1 MSAVQP
7 FDPQFFALQE
17 ALAGKYSLEAE
28 LGRGGM
34 GIVYLAQ
41 EVRLD
46 RPVALKVLP
55 QELSQNADLRE
66 RFLREARTAA
76 RLSHPNIIP
85 IFAVDEVGEFVY
97 FAMAYVAGET
107 LGQRVRSRGPLPPS
121 EAARVLKEVGWA
133 LEYAHSQG
141 VVHRD
146 VKPDN
151 ILLEEGT
158 GRALVADFGIAGL
171 LEGAAATGVGE
182 IIGTAEFMSPE
193 QARGQ
198 GVDARSDTYSMG
210 VVGFYALSGNL
221 PFHDESVV
229 EVLRQHREDPAP
241 PLKTVASHVPSRL
254 ARCVDRCLAKEP
266 GARFDAAAG
275 FSDAVDA
282 AMRERRDVP
291 VPVRNF
297 IKDPIDLPGDGVT
310 YFVFSI
316 AMALP
321 AVGIA
326 LSEPE
331 FALSFVTAFVAIYGS
346 FILAPPLAL
355 ATHRIRRL
363 LASGHTQADLQAAL
377 RTEVER
383 RREELAYGHGV
394 ESSSAERTA
403 FRVATVAG
411 GGLLAS
417 FAALF
422 GLLPNTDVWMWV
434 LPGSVLAG
442 TISWAVGTHL
452 RAQRIDQKAERR
464 FKFWKGTLAK
474 WLFKVAG
481 IGLRKKALPM
491 RPTHRPTELQIG
503 FAVDALYEQLPK
515 DVRSGLGDVSA
526 VVRQLEADAQS
537 LRQTLEMLND
547 AHVAARAAGS
557 EIPADLRDARETTE
571 KHLAE
576 AVASLETVRLGLLRL
591 TAGTGTVEGLTTD
604 LAAAADVGDAIDRL
618 MAGMTDVELLLRPT

>member
-1 MSAVQP
+1 MPTMTAP

-28 LGRGGM
+28 IGRGGM

-41 EVRLD
+41 EVQLD

-55 QELSQNADLRE
+55 QELSSKADLRE

-76 RLSHPNIIP
+76 KLSHPNIIP

-107 LGQRVRSRGPLPPS
+107 LGQRVRDRGPLPPS
-121 EAARVLKEVGWA
+121 AGARMLKEIGWA
-133 LEYAHSQG
+133 LAYAHSQG
-141 VVHRD
+141 VIHRD

-151 ILLEEGT
+151 ILLEEET
-158 GRALVADFGIAGL
+158 GRALVADFGIASL
-171 LEGAAATGVGE
+171 LEGAAATGAGE

-210 VVGFYALSGNL
+210 VVGFYALSGTL
-221 PFHDESVV
+221 PFHDESAA
-229 EVLRQHREDPAP
+229 EVLRQHREEPAP
-241 PLKTVASHVPSRL
+241 PLKTVAPHVPSRL

-266 GARFDAAAG
+266 DARFETAAALSDALDAAL
-275 FSDAVDA
+275 
-282 AMRERRDVP
+282 RERRDVP

-297 IKDPIDLPGDGVT
+297 MKDPIDLPGDGVA

-316 AMALP
+316 AMVTPAL
-321 AVGIA
+321 AIG
-326 LSEPE
+326 LQEPG
-331 FALSFVTAFVAIYGS
+331 ALSFMAAFAAIYGS

-363 LASGHTQADLQAAL
+363 LASGHTRADLLAAL
-377 RTEVER
+377 RSEVER
-383 RREELAYGHGV
+383 RREELAYSHGV
-394 ESSSAERTA
+394 EPSAAEKNA
-403 FRVATVAG
+403 FRVAAVAG
-411 GGLLAS
+411 GGLLAT
-417 FAALF
+417 FAAFF
-422 GLLPNTDVWMWV
+422 GLIPQTDVWAFIF
-434 LPGSVLAG
+434 PASVLAG
-442 TISWAVGTHL
+442 AVSLSIGTTL
-452 RAQRIDQKAERR
+452 RARRIDAKAERR

-481 IGLRKKALPM
+481 IRLKKKALPM

-515 DVRSGLGDVSA
+515 ALRSGLGDVPS
-526 VVRQLEADAQS
+526 VVRHLEADAQK

-547 AHVAARAAGS
+547 AHAAARAAGD

-571 KHLAE
+571 RHLAE
-576 AVASLETVRLGLLRL
+576 AVASLETIRLGLLRL
-591 TAGTGTVEGLTTD
+591 TTGTGTVEGLTTD
-604 LAAAADVGDAIDRL
+604 LAAAADVGDEIDRL

>member
-1 MSAVQP
+1 MNPVQHP

-41 EVRLD
+41 EVQLD

-55 QELSQNADLRE
+55 EELSNKPEIRE

-85 IFAVDEVGEFVY
+85 IFAVDEVGDFVY

-107 LGQRVRSRGPLPPS
+107 LGQRVRGRGPLPPS
-121 EAARVLKEVGWA
+121 EGARVLKEIGWA
-133 LEYAHSQG
+133 LAYAHSQG

-171 LEGAAATGVGE
+171 LGGAAATGVGE

-193 QARGQ
+193 QARGE

-210 VVGFYALSGNL
+210 VVGFYALSGTL
-221 PFHDESVV
+221 PFHDERVV

-266 GARFDAAAG
+266 SARFETAAA

-297 IKDPIDLPGDGVT
+297 INDPIDLPGDGVT

-316 AMALP
+316 AMFLP
-321 AVGIA
+321 ALAIA
-326 LSEPE
+326 LDEGALGFLSA
-331 FALSFVTAFVAIYGS
+331 FAAAYGLFV
-346 FILAPPLAL
+346 LAPPIGMSVQ
-355 ATHRIRRL
+355 RIRRL
-363 LASGHTQADLQAAL
+363 LASGYAPADLHAAL
-377 RTEVER
+377 RTELER
-383 RREELAYGHGV
+383 RREELAYGHGTEV
-394 ESSSAERTA
+394 SKAEKRA
-403 FRVATVAG
+403 FRVAAVAG
-411 GGLLAS
+411 GGVLAS
-417 FAALF
+417 FAAF
-422 GLLPNTDVWMWV
+422 SGLLPNAEAWMFV
-434 LPGSVLAG
+434 FGGSVLAG
-442 TISWAVGTHL
+442 SLSSAVGTTL
-452 RAQRIDQKAERR
+452 RARRIDQKAERR

-481 IGLRKKALPM
+481 IGLKKKALPM

-503 FAVDALYEQLPK
+503 FAIDAMYEQLPK
-515 DVRSGLGDVSA
+515 EIRSGLGDVSS
-526 VVRQLEADAQS
+526 VVRQLEADAQT

-547 AHVAARAAGS
+547 AHAAARATGN
-557 EIPADLRDARETTE
+557 EIPIDLQDARETTE

-576 AVASLETVRLGLLRL
+576 AVASLESVRLGLLRL
-591 TAGTGTVEGLTTD
+591 KGGTGTVEGLTTD
-604 LAAAADVGDAIDRL
+604 LAAAAEVGEAIDRL

>member
-1 MSAVQP
+1 MTSLEHP

-41 EVRLD
+41 EVQLD

-55 QELSQNADLRE
+55 EEFSNKPELRE

-76 RLSHPNIIP
+76 KLSHPHIVP
-85 IFAVDEVGEFVY
+85 IFAVDEVGQFVY
-97 FAMAYVAGET
+97 FVMGYVAGET
-107 LGQRVRSRGPLPPS
+107 LGDRVRNRGPLPPS
-121 EAARVLKEVGWA
+121 DGARLLKELGWA
-133 LEYAHSQG
+133 LAYAHSQG
-141 VVHRD
+141 VIHRD

-151 ILLEEGT
+151 ILLEEDT

-171 LEGAAATGVGE
+171 LAGADATGVGE

-210 VVGFYALSGNL
+210 VVGFYALSGTL
-221 PFHDESVV
+221 PFHDERVA
-229 EVLRQHREDPAP
+229 EVLRQHREDPPA
-241 PLKTVASHVPSRL
+241 PLKTVAPHVPSRL

-266 GARFDAAAG
+266 GARFETAAA
-275 FSDAVDA
+275 FSEAVDA

-291 VPVRNF
+291 APVRNF

-316 AMALP
+316 AMASP
-321 AVGIA
+321 AVGIW
-326 LSEPE
+326 LSEGGSLSVLAA
-331 FALSFVTAFVAIYGS
+331 FAAIYGS
-346 FILAPPLAL
+346 LILAPPLGL
-355 ATHRIRRL
+355 ATQRIRRL
-363 LASGHTQADLQAAL
+363 LASGHTQTDLLAAL

-383 RREELAYGHGV
+383 RREELAYSRGV
-394 ESSSAERTA
+394 EPSSAEKTA
-403 FRVATVAG
+403 FRVAMAAG

-417 FAALF
+417 FAGLF
-422 GLLPNTDVWMWV
+422 GLLPNVDAWMWISA
-434 LPGSVLAG
+434 GSVVAG
-442 TISWAVGTHL
+442 SISLAVGTHL
-452 RAQRIDQKAERR
+452 RAGRIDQKAERR

-474 WLFKVAG
+474 WLFKVAR
-481 IGLRKKALPM
+481 IGLKQKALPM

-503 FAVDALYEQLPK
+503 FAIDALYEQLPK
-515 DVRSGLGDVSA
+515 EIRSGLGDVSS
-526 VVRQLEADAQS
+526 VVRQLEADAQT

-547 AHVAARAAGS
+547 AHAAARATGS
-557 EIPADLRDARETTE
+557 EIPTDLRDAREATE
-571 KHLAE
+571 KHLAD

-604 LAAAADVGDAIDRL
+604 LAAAADVGDDIDRL

>member
-7 FDPQFFALQE
+7 FDSQFFALQE

-55 QELSQNADLRE
+55 QELSQIAELRE

-107 LGQRVRSRGPLPPS
+107 LGERVRSRGPLPPS

-193 QARGQ
+193 QARGE

-210 VVGFYALSGNL
+210 VVGFYALSGTL
-221 PFHDESVV
+221 PFHDERVV

-266 GARFDAAAG
+266 GARFETAAT
-275 FSDAVDA
+275 FSEAVDT

-297 IKDPIDLPGDGVT
+297 INDPIDFAGDGVT

-316 AMALP
+316 AMVMP
-321 AVGIA
+321 AVFIALDEGALAFLSAFVAGYGSFVLAPPIA
-326 LSEPE
+326 LS
-331 FALSFVTAFVAIYGS
+331 I
-346 FILAPPLAL
+346 
-355 ATHRIRRL
+355 HRIRRL

-383 RREELAYGHGV
+383 RREELAYSHGA
-394 ESSSAERTA
+394 EASSAEKTA
-403 FRVATVAG
+403 FRVAMAAG

-417 FAALF
+417 FAGLF
-422 GLLPNTDVWMWV
+422 GLLPNVDAWMWV
-434 LPGSVLAG
+434 SAGSVVAGSISLA
-442 TISWAVGTHL
+442 AGTHL
-452 RAQRIDQKAERR
+452 RAGRIDQKAERR
-464 FKFWKGTLAK
+464 FKFWKGNLAK

-481 IGLRKKALPM
+481 IGLKRTAIPM
-491 RPTHRPTELQIG
+491 RQTHRPTELQIG

-515 DVRSGLGDVSA
+515 ELRSGLGDMSS

-547 AHVAARAAGS
+547 AHAAARVAGG
-557 EIPADLRDARETTE
+557 EIPSDLQDARETTE
-571 KHLAE
+571 RHLAD
-576 AVASLETVRLGLLRL
+576 AVAALENIRLGLLRL
-591 TAGTGTVEGLTTD
+591 TTGTGTVEGLTTD
-604 LAAAADVGDAIDRL
+604 LAAAAGVGDDIDRL
-618 MAGMTDVELLLRPT
+618 MAGMKDVELLLRPT

>member
-55 QELSQNADLRE
+55 EEYSNEPELRE

-210 VVGFYALSGNL
+210 VAGFYALSGTL
-221 PFHDESVV
+221 PFHDERAV

-266 GARFDAAAG
+266 DARFETAAA
-275 FSDAVDA
+275 FSEAVDA

-297 IKDPIDLPGDGVT
+297 INDPIDLPGDGVA

-316 AMALP
+316 AMAMP

-383 RREELAYGHGV
+383 RREELAYSHGV
-394 ESSSAERTA
+394 EPSLAEKSA
-403 FRVATVAG
+403 FRVAMAAG
-411 GGLLAS
+411 GSLLAS

-434 LPGSVLAG
+434 FAGSVVAG
-442 TISWAVGTHL
+442 STSLAVGTAL
-452 RAQRIDQKAERR
+452 RGGRIDQKAERR

-481 IGLRKKALPM
+481 IGLKQKALPM

-515 DVRSGLGDVSA
+515 DVRSGLGDVSS
-526 VVRQLEADAQS
+526 VVRQLEADAQG

-547 AHVAARAAGS
+547 AHVAARAAGG
-557 EIPADLRDARETTE
+557 EIPADLKDARVTTE
-571 KHLAE
+571 QHLAE

-591 TAGTGTVEGLTTD
+591 TTGTGTVEGLTTD
-604 LAAAADVGDAIDRL
+604 LAAAAGVGDAIDRL

>member
-1 MSAVQP
+1 MTAP

-28 LGRGGM
+28 IGRGGM

-41 EVRLD
+41 EVQLD

-55 QELSQNADLRE
+55 QELSSKADLRE

-76 RLSHPNIIP
+76 KLSHPNIIP

-107 LGQRVRSRGPLPPS
+107 LGRRVQDRGPLPPS
-121 EAARVLKEVGWA
+121 AGARMLKEIGWA
-133 LEYAHSQG
+133 LAYAHSQG
-141 VVHRD
+141 VIHRD

-151 ILLEEGT
+151 ILLEEET
-158 GRALVADFGIAGL
+158 GRALVADFGIASL
-171 LEGAAATGVGE
+171 LEGAAATGAGE

-210 VVGFYALSGNL
+210 VVGFYALSGTL
-221 PFHDESVV
+221 PFHDESAA
-229 EVLRQHREDPAP
+229 EVLRQHREEPAP
-241 PLKTVASHVPSRL
+241 PLKTVAPHVPSRL

-266 GARFDAAAG
+266 DARFETAAALSDALDAAL
-275 FSDAVDA
+275 
-282 AMRERRDVP
+282 RERRDVP

-297 IKDPIDLPGDGVT
+297 MKDPIDLPGDGVA

-316 AMALP
+316 AMVTPAL
-321 AVGIA
+321 AIG
-326 LSEPE
+326 LQEPG
-331 FALSFVTAFVAIYGS
+331 ALSFMAAFAAIYGS

-363 LASGHTQADLQAAL
+363 LASGHTRADLLAAL
-377 RTEVER
+377 RSEVER
-383 RREELAYGHGV
+383 RREELAYSHGV
-394 ESSSAERTA
+394 EPSAAEKNA
-403 FRVATVAG
+403 FRVAAVAG
-411 GGLLAS
+411 GGLLAT
-417 FAALF
+417 FAAFF
-422 GLLPNTDVWMWV
+422 GLIPQTDVWAFIF
-434 LPGSVLAG
+434 PASVLAG
-442 TISWAVGTHL
+442 AVSLSIGTTL
-452 RAQRIDQKAERR
+452 RARRIDAKAERR

-481 IGLRKKALPM
+481 IRLKKKALPM

-515 DVRSGLGDVSA
+515 ALRSGLGDVPS
-526 VVRQLEADAQS
+526 VVRHLEADAQK

-547 AHVAARAAGS
+547 AHAAARAAGD

-571 KHLAE
+571 RHLAE
-576 AVASLETVRLGLLRL
+576 AVASLETIRLGLLRL
-591 TAGTGTVEGLTTD
+591 TTGTGTVEGLTTD
-604 LAAAADVGDAIDRL
+604 LAAAADVGDEIDRL

>member
-1 MSAVQP
+1 MTAP

-28 LGRGGM
+28 IGRGGM

-41 EVRLD
+41 EVQLD

-55 QELSQNADLRE
+55 QELSSKADLRE

-76 RLSHPNIIP
+76 KLSHPNIIP

-107 LGQRVRSRGPLPPS
+107 LGQRVRDRGPLPPS
-121 EAARVLKEVGWA
+121 AGARMLKEIGWA
-133 LEYAHSQG
+133 LAYAHSQG
-141 VVHRD
+141 VIHRD

-151 ILLEEGT
+151 ILLEEET
-158 GRALVADFGIAGL
+158 GRALVADFGIASL
-171 LEGAAATGVGE
+171 LEGAAATGAGE

-210 VVGFYALSGNL
+210 VVGFYALSGTL
-221 PFHDESVV
+221 PFHDESAA
-229 EVLRQHREDPAP
+229 EVLRQHREEPAP
-241 PLKTVASHVPSRL
+241 PLKTVAPHVPSRL

-266 GARFDAAAG
+266 DARFETAAALSDALDAAL
-275 FSDAVDA
+275 
-282 AMRERRDVP
+282 RERRDVP

-297 IKDPIDLPGDGVT
+297 MKDPIDLPGDGVA

-316 AMALP
+316 AMVTPAL
-321 AVGIA
+321 AIG
-326 LSEPE
+326 LQEPG
-331 FALSFVTAFVAIYGS
+331 ALSFMAAFAAIYGS

-363 LASGHTQADLQAAL
+363 LASGHTRADLLAAL
-377 RTEVER
+377 RSEVER
-383 RREELAYGHGV
+383 RREELAYSHGV
-394 ESSSAERTA
+394 EPSAAEKNA
-403 FRVATVAG
+403 FRVAAVAG
-411 GGLLAS
+411 GGLLAT
-417 FAALF
+417 FAAFF
-422 GLLPNTDVWMWV
+422 GLIPQTDVWAFIF
-434 LPGSVLAG
+434 PASVLAG
-442 TISWAVGTHL
+442 AVSLSIGTTL
-452 RAQRIDQKAERR
+452 RARRIDAKAERR

-481 IGLRKKALPM
+481 IRLKKKALPM

-515 DVRSGLGDVSA
+515 ALRSGLGDVPS
-526 VVRQLEADAQS
+526 VVRHLEADAQK

-547 AHVAARAAGS
+547 AHAAARAAGD

-571 KHLAE
+571 RHLAE
-576 AVASLETVRLGLLRL
+576 AVASLETIRLGLLRL
-591 TAGTGTVEGLTTD
+591 TTGTGTVEGLTTD
-604 LAAAADVGDAIDRL
+604 LAAAADVGDEIDRL

>member
-1 MSAVQP
+1 MTSVQHP

-34 GIVYLAQ
+34 GVVYLAQ
-41 EVRLD
+41 EVQLD

-55 QELSQNADLRE
+55 EEFSNKPELRE

-107 LGQRVRSRGPLPPS
+107 LGQRVHNRGPLPPS
-121 EAARVLKEVGWA
+121 EGARVLKEVGWA

-193 QARGQ
+193 QARGE

-210 VVGFYALSGNL
+210 VVGFYALSGKL
-221 PFHDESVV
+221 PFHDERVV

-241 PLKTVASHVPSRL
+241 PLKTVAPHVPSRL

-266 GARFDAAAG
+266 GARFETAAA

-297 IKDPIDLPGDGVT
+297 INDPIDLPGDGVA

-316 AMALP
+316 AMATP
-321 AVGIA
+321 AVFLA
-326 LSEPE
+326 LEE
-331 FALSFVTAFVAIYGS
+331 GALNFLAAFVAGYGA

-355 ATHRIRRL
+355 SIHRIRRL
-363 LASGHTQADLQAAL
+363 LASGHTLADLKAAV
-377 RTEVER
+377 RIEVER
-383 RREELAYGHGV
+383 RREELAYSHGA
-394 ESSSAERTA
+394 EASSAEKTA

-417 FAALF
+417 FAAFF
-422 GLLPNTDVWMWV
+422 GLLPNVDAWMFV
-434 LPGSVLAG
+434 YPGSVLAG
-442 TISWAVGTHL
+442 TISLAVGTTL
-452 RAQRIDQKAERR
+452 RARRIDQKAERR

-481 IGLRKKALPM
+481 IGLKQKALPM

-503 FAVDALYEQLPK
+503 FAIDALYEQLPK
-515 DVRSGLGDVSA
+515 EIRSGLGDVSS
-526 VVRQLEADAQS
+526 VVRQLEADAQT

-547 AHVAARAAGS
+547 AHAAARAAGS
-557 EIPADLRDARETTE
+557 EIPTDLKDARETTE

-591 TAGTGTVEGLTTD
+591 TAGTGTVESLTTD
-604 LAAAADVGDAIDRL
+604 LAAAADVGDAIDHL

>member
-1 MSAVQP
+1 MQHP

-55 QELSQNADLRE
+55 EEFSNKPELRE

-85 IFAVDEVGEFVY
+85 IFAVDEVGGFVY
-97 FAMAYVAGET
+97 FAMAYIAGET
-107 LGQRVRSRGPLPPS
+107 LGQRVHNRGPLPPS
-121 EAARVLKEVGWA
+121 EGARVLKEVGWA

-141 VVHRD
+141 IVHRD

-193 QARGQ
+193 QARGE

-210 VVGFYALSGNL
+210 VVGFYALSGTL
-221 PFHDESVV
+221 PFHDERVV

-266 GARFDAAAG
+266 TARFDAAAA

-282 AMRERRDVP
+282 AMRERRNVP

-297 IKDPIDLPGDGVT
+297 INDPIDLPGDGVT

-316 AMALP
+316 AMAMP

-326 LSEPE
+326 LSEPD

-377 RTEVER
+377 RTELER
-383 RREELAYGHGV
+383 RREELAYSHGV
-394 ESSSAERTA
+394 EPSLAEKSA
-403 FRVATVAG
+403 FRVAMAAG
-411 GGLLAS
+411 GSLLAS

-422 GLLPNTDVWMWV
+422 GLLPNTEVWMWV

-442 TISWAVGTHL
+442 TISTAVGTTL
-452 RAQRIDQKAERR
+452 RARRIDQKAERR

-481 IGLRKKALPM
+481 IGLKKKALPM

-515 DVRSGLGDVSA
+515 EIRSGLGDVSS

-547 AHVAARAAGS
+547 AHVAARAAGG
-557 EIPADLRDARETTE
+557 EIPADLRDARETAE

-576 AVASLETVRLGLLRL
+576 AVASLETIRLGLLRL
-591 TAGTGTVEGLTTD
+591 TTGTGTVEGLTTD

>member
-1 MSAVQP
+1 MTLLEQP
-7 FDPQFFALQE
+7 LDSHFFALQE

-41 EVRLD
+41 EVQLD

-55 QELSQNADLRE
+55 QELSSKADLRE

-76 RLSHPNIIP
+76 KLSHPNIIP

-107 LGQRVRSRGPLPPS
+107 LGRRVQDRGPLPPS
-121 EAARVLKEVGWA
+121 EGARMLKEIGWA
-133 LEYAHSQG
+133 LAYAHSQG
-141 VVHRD
+141 VIHRD

-151 ILLEEGT
+151 ILLEEET

-171 LEGAAATGVGE
+171 LEGAAATGAGE

-193 QARGQ
+193 QTRGE

-210 VVGFYALSGNL
+210 VVGFYALSGKL
-221 PFHDESVV
+221 PFHDESVA
-229 EVLRQHREDPAP
+229 EVLRQHREDPPP
-241 PLKTVASHVPSRL
+241 PLKTVAPHVPSRL

-266 GARFDAAAG
+266 DARFETAAALSDALDAAL
-275 FSDAVDA
+275 
-282 AMRERRDVP
+282 RERRDVP

-297 IKDPIDLPGDGVT
+297 MKDPIDLPGDGVS

-316 AMALP
+316 AMVTPALAIGLQEG
-321 AVGIA
+321 AVGFMA
-326 LSEPE
+326 A
-331 FALSFVTAFVAIYGS
+331 FAAIYGAM
-346 FILAPPLAL
+346 ILAPPLAL

-363 LASGHTQADLQAAL
+363 LASGHTQADLLAAL
-377 RTEVER
+377 RSEAER
-383 RREELAYGHGV
+383 RREELAYSHGV
-394 ESSSAERTA
+394 EPSTAEKIA
-403 FRVATVAG
+403 FRVAAVAG
-411 GGLLAS
+411 GGLAAS
-417 FAALF
+417 FASFF
-422 GLLPNTDVWMWV
+422 GLLPTTDVLAWV
-434 LPGSVLAG
+434 FTGSVFAG
-442 TISWAVGTHL
+442 AVSLSIGTTL
-452 RAQRIDQKAERR
+452 RARRIDAKAERR
-464 FKFWKGTLAK
+464 FKFWKGRFAK

-481 IGLRKKALPM
+481 VRLKKKAFPM

-515 DVRSGLGDVSA
+515 ALRSGLGDVPS
-526 VVRQLEADAQS
+526 VVRHLEADAQK

-547 AHVAARAAGS
+547 AQAAARAAGD

-571 KHLAE
+571 RHLAE
-576 AVASLETVRLGLLRL
+576 AVASLETIRLGLLRL
-591 TAGTGTVEGLTTD
+591 TTGTGSVDGLTAD
-604 LAAAADVGDAIDRL
+604 LAAAAGVGDEIDRL
-618 MAGMTDVELLLRPT
+618 MAGMKDVELLLRPT

>member
-1 MSAVQP
+1 MSSAQHP

-55 QELSQNADLRE
+55 QEFSQNADLRE
-66 RFLREARTAA
+66 RFLSEARTAA

-97 FAMAYVAGET
+97 FAMAYIAGET
-107 LGQRVRSRGPLPPS
+107 LGERVRTRGPLPPS

-141 VVHRD
+141 IVHRD

-193 QARGQ
+193 QARGE

-210 VVGFYALSGNL
+210 VVGFYALSGTL
-221 PFHDESVV
+221 PFHDESAA

-241 PLKTVASHVPSRL
+241 PVKTVASHVPSRL

-266 GARFDAAAG
+266 GARFETAAA
-275 FSDAVDA
+275 FSEAVDA

-297 IKDPIDLPGDGVT
+297 INDPIDLPGDGVA

-316 AMALP
+316 AMATP
-321 AVGIA
+321 AVFLA
-326 LSEPE
+326 LEAD
-331 FALSFVTAFVAIYGS
+331 ALSFLAAFVAGYSS

-363 LASGHTQADLQAAL
+363 LASGHTRADLQAAL

-383 RREELAYGHGV
+383 RREELAYSHGV
-394 ESSSAERTA
+394 GASSAEKAA
-403 FRVATVAG
+403 FRVAMAAG

-417 FAALF
+417 FAGLF
-422 GLLPNTDVWMWV
+422 GWLPNVDAWMWISA
-434 LPGSVLAG
+434 GSVVAG
-442 TISWAVGTHL
+442 SISLAVGTHL
-452 RAQRIDQKAERR
+452 RAGRIDPKAERR
-464 FKFWKGTLAK
+464 FKFWKGSLAK
-474 WLFKVAG
+474 WLFKIAG
-481 IGLRKKALPM
+481 IGLKRKALPM

-503 FAVDALYEQLPK
+503 FAIDALCEQLPK
-515 DVRSGLGDVSA
+515 EIRSGLGDVSS
-526 VVRQLEADAQS
+526 VVRQLEADAQT
-537 LRQTLEMLND
+537 LRQTLERLND
-547 AHVAARAAGS
+547 AHAAARATGS
-557 EIPADLRDARETTE
+557 EIPTDLKDARETTE
-571 KHLAE
+571 QHLAE